1 MQINTLY
8 IHLKEVKG
16 GFYFIQ
22 QVKAKHAR
30 YIERNGHPPK
40 YGRHGYYS
48 KRLKNDEELQDS
60 IEQLSSTI
68 EYRIDRLLGKNKN
81 LRIAVNAES
90 NPYWDSDAYRFR
102 TARCQLLCA
111 LTALCRAIAI
121 KDRANREVSLYHIN
135 THWLALNRIVHGDD
149 VQYKNAQNIAMV
161 GNFIPMKDRFYGKR
175 RRPTT

>member
-8 IHLKEVKG
+8 IPLKDVKG

-22 QVKAKHAR
+22 QVKAKHAH
-30 YIERNGHPPK
+30 YIERNGRPPK
-40 YGRHGYYS
+40 YGRFGYYS
-48 KRLKNDEELQDS
+48 KRLKSDEELQACIDK
-60 IEQLSSTI
+60 LCSTI
-68 EYRIDRLLGKNKN
+68 ERRIDRLLSKNEK
-81 LRIAVNAES
+81 LEAAAKES

-102 TARCQLLCA
+102 AARCQLLCA
-111 LTALCRAIAI
+111 VTTLCRAIAI

-135 THWLALNRIVHGDD
+135 THWLALNRIVHGDN

-161 GNFIPMKDRFYGKR
+161 GNFIPIKDRFYGKR

>member
-8 IHLKEVKG
+8 IPLQDVKG

-22 QVKAKHAR
+22 QIKAKHAH

-40 YGRHGYYS
+40 YGRFGYYS
-48 KRLKNDEELQDS
+48 KRLKNDEELQACIDK
-60 IEQLSSTI
+60 LCSTI
-68 EYRIDRLLGKNKN
+68 EYRIDRLLRKDKN

-90 NPYWDSDAYRFR
+90 KPYWDSDAYRFR
-102 TARCQLLCA
+102 IARCQLLCA
-111 LTALCRAIAI
+111 VTALCRAIAR
-121 KDRANREVSLYHIN
+121 KDRDNREVSLYHIN
-135 THWLALNRIVHGDD
+135 TYWLALNRIVHGDD

-175 RRPTT
+175 RRPVT

>member
-22 QVKAKHAR
+22 QIKAKHAR
-30 YIERNGHPPK
+30 YIERFGEAPK
-40 YGRHGYYS
+40 YGRHGYYG
-48 KRLKNDEELQDS
+48 KHLKNDEELQAS
-60 IEQLSSTI
+60 IDKLINTI
-68 EYRIDRLLGKNKN
+68 EYRIDRLLSKDKS
-81 LRIAVNAES
+81 LEAAAKES

-111 LTALCRAIAI
+111 VTALCRATAR

-135 THWLALNRIVHGDD
+135 THWLTLNRIVHGEH
-149 VQYKNAQNIAMV
+149 VNYKNAQDIAMV

-175 RRPTT
+175 RRATT